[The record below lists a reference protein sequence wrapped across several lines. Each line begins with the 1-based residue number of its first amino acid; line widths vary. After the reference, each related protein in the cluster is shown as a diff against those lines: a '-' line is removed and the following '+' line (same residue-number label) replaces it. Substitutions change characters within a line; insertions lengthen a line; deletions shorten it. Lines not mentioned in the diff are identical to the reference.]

1 MDYEM
6 FTPEGNAEV
15 AKIVEVAR
23 EYSLTW
29 PEVLFLLDRLS
40 QLETQGEMTKFGEA
54 TDTAVREAVYDA
66 LGFKTPFYAEM
77 A

>member
-6 FTPEGNAEV
+6 FTPEGNEEV

-40 QLETQGEMTKFGEA
+40 QLELAGDFTKFGEA
-54 TDTAVREAVYDA
+54 TDTAVREAVYEA
-66 LGFKTPFYAEM
+66 LGFETPFYTEM

>member
-1 MDYEM
+1 MDYGM
-6 FTPEGNAEV
+6 FSPEGDAEV

-40 QLETQGEMTKFGEA
+40 QLESFGEA
-54 TDTAVREAVYDA
+54 TDTVVREMVYEA
-66 LGFKTPFYAEM
+66 LGFIETDFYTEVA
-77 A
+77 